1 MNNFKE
7 LKVWQNSRKFVKEI
21 YVTTAE
27 FPAEEKYGL
36 ISQMRRS
43 VVSIPSNIAEG
54 SGRSTDKDFSYFL
67 NIALGSSY
75 ELQTLIFL
83 SFDLEFIDNKKLDE
97 LNLPLE
103 EIQKMIYGLIKS
115 VIKT

>member
-1 MNNFKE
+1 MHNFKE